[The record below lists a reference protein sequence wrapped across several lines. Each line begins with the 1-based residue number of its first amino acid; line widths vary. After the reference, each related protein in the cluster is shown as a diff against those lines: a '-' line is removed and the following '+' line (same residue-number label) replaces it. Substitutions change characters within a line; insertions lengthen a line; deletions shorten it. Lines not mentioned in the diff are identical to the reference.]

1 MSDKK
6 DIKRILADFSG
17 GFSTGTGLRLWLFF
31 LFCFF
36 FLGYPVSLSILLGA
50 AGGIAGGWVF
60 GWWQTKDQLIEV
72 TPEEIEATEASP
84 DAPPR
89 VSGLRL
95 AKRQREARANQ
106 RPSKLIT
113 PLSGFMKKR
122 DKLTGKSR
130 SSVASTDNE

>member
-72 TPEEIEATEASP
+72 TPEEIEATEDSP

-130 SSVASTDNE
+130 SGVASTDNE

>member
-36 FLGYPVSLSILLGA
+36 FLGYPVPLSILLGA

-95 AKRQREARANQ
+95 AKQRREARAKQ
-106 RPSKLIT
+106 RPSGLVT
-113 PLSGFMKKR
+113 PLSGFFEKR
-122 DKLTGKSR
+122 NKLSRKSR
-130 SSVASTDNE
+130 AGVASSDDE

>member
-95 AKRQREARANQ
+95 AKHRREARAKQ
-106 RPSKLIT
+106 RPSRLIK
-113 PLSGFMKKR
+113 PLSSFFNKPG
-122 DKLTGKSR
+122 KLTRKSR
-130 SSVASTDNE
+130 AGVGSTDDE